1 MAAEASEI
9 QGHVSVAINRIR
21 GAPREPF
28 ILYIEE
34 LADRRCFSIETG
46 FVELLVRLVA
56 LTEKGH
62 DCVTGPSL
70 FKKTVANSLPCGR
83 VL

>member
-1 MAAEASEI
+1 M
-9 QGHVSVAINRIR
+9 SVAINRIR

-62 DCVTGPSL
+62 ELRNWTKIIQENRGQLAPVRSCVE
-70 FKKTVANSLPCGR
+70 KKVAKG
-83 VL
+83 